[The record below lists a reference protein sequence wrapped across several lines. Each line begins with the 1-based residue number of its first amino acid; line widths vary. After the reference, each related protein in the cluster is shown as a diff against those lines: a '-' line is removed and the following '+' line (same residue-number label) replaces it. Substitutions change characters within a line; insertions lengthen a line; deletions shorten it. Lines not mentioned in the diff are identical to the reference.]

1 MPNQPTRAGRW
12 VRQQSGPEGY
22 AAFIPAP
29 LPPDPPLNFSP
40 ELQRLREAAGR
51 ALGRVEGVSASLD
64 PDRLLYMYVRKEAVL
79 SSAIEGTQSTLTD
92 LLRFEAEGVPG
103 TPLDEVRDVSRYV
116 AALQHGI
123 RRITAGKL
131 PLSLRLLR
139 AMHLLLMRGGR
150 GGALVP
156 GEFRRTQNWVGGT
169 RPGNARFVPPPPPA
183 MHAALDNLERFLHDA
198 YGFPPPWGKAGLPPP
213 RV

>member
-40 ELQRLREAAGR
+40 ELQRLSEAAGR
-51 ALGRVEGVSASLD
+51 ALGRLEGVSASLD

-103 TPLDEVRDVSRYV
+103 TPLDEVREVSRYG
-116 AALQHGI
+116 AALHHGI
-123 RRITAGKL
+123 RRIRAGKL
-131 PLSLRLLR
+131 PLSLRLLWAVHRVLLRVVR
-139 AMHLLLMRGGR
+139 AARQR
-150 GGALVP
+150 PRAFV
-156 GEFRRTQNWVGGT
+156 RTHTG
-169 RPGNARFVPPPPPA
+169 
-183 MHAALDNLERFLHDA
+183 
-198 YGFPPPWGKAGLPPP
+198 
-213 RV
+213 